1 MKTVSKK
8 VVSILLGI
16 LLLAMVVPLGALP
29 VVADT
34 VDVRQLTYEISDGEV
49 IITGCVGSTAGD
61 LVIPDTIQNYPV
73 TTIGYRAFYEC
84 QSLTTVII
92 PDSVKEIGEYAFFAC
107 TSLTS
112 VTIPDSVKEIGEY
125 AFAGCT
131 SLTSVTIPNSV
142 KEVGTGWFY
151 GCKSLASVTIP
162 DGIHEIGYC
171 SFADCKN
178 LASVTIPE
186 SVSDISAEAFDGC
199 TDLTDVYY
207 GGTERAFEEVYV
219 GDSNYYL
226 LDAAWHYGAKVFN
239 STDDA
244 PGGGAASS
252 TIGPV
257 RWIGI
262 GGGTLLVGVVVFF
275 LLKKKPFA

>member
-16 LLLAMVVPLGALP
+16 LLVVMMLPLSVLS

-34 VDVRQLTYEISDGEV
+34 VDVSRLSYEISDGEV
-49 IITGCVGSTAGD
+49 IITGCVESTAGD
-61 LVIPDTIQNYPV
+61 LVIPDTIEGYPV
-73 TTIGYRAFYEC
+73 TTIGYRAFY
-84 QSLTTVII
+84 
-92 PDSVKEIGEYAFFAC
+92 DC

-112 VTIPDSVKEIGEY
+112 VTISDGVIEIGERAFLDCTGLTTIIIPNSVKEIGEY

-142 KEVGTGWFY
+142 KEVGKGWFY

-207 GGTERAFEEVYV
+207 GGTERVFEEVYV

-226 LDAAWHYGAKVFN
+226 LDATWHYGAKVFN

-244 PGGGAASS
+244 PGDDTSN
-252 TIGPV
+252 GPWLWV
-257 RWIGI
+257 GI

-275 LLKKKPFA
+275 LLKKKPSA

>member
-1 MKTVSKK
+1 MKKASKRIVS
-8 VVSILLGI
+8 LLLCA
-16 LLLAMVVPLGALP
+16 LLLAMVVPLSALS
-29 VVADT
+29 VAADT
-34 VDVRQLTYEISDGEV
+34 VDVSRLSYEISDGEV
-49 IITGCVGSTAGD
+49 IITGCVESTAGD
-61 LVIPDTIQNYPV
+61 LVIPDTIEGYPV
-73 TTIGYRAFYEC
+73 TTIGYRAFY
-84 QSLTTVII
+84 
-92 PDSVKEIGEYAFFAC
+92 DC

-112 VTIPDSVKEIGEY
+112 VTISDGVIEIGERAFLDCTGLTTIIIPNSVKEIGEY

-207 GGTERAFEEVYV
+207 GGREADFEEVYV

-226 LDAAWHYGAKVFN
+226 LDATWHYGAKVFN

-244 PGGGAASS
+244 HGGDDASS
-252 TIGPV
+252 IGPV

-262 GGGTLLVGVVVFF
+262 GVGTLLVGVVVFF
-275 LLKKKPFA
+275 LLKKKPSA